1 MAEAK
6 RGGRGHGPQG
16 HGFQR
21 PKDFRGTVKKLLA
34 YIGRYKA
41 SLVLV
46 FICLVISSVGS
57 VMSSYLLKPIINDYI
72 LPGDFAGL
80 LKMLALL
87 LGLFLLSGLCSYAY
101 ARIMV
106 HISQQTVAQL
116 RQDLF
121 DKLQSLP
128 LRYFD
133 THQSGDLMSRF
144 TNDMD
149 TVSEMINSSFA
160 SVVSCA
166 LTFIG
171 IVAMML
177 YMNWLLTL
185 ITFAFLALMLLV
197 VKGVGGR
204 SRVSF
209 QAQQQAL
216 GAMNGYIEEMV
227 EGQKVIKVF
236 NHEGKAIE
244 QFAGLNT
251 AYQTAATAA
260 QTYSGA
266 MMPAMANL
274 SRIDYAVTCCVGGLL
289 AIGGMFDVGSLGAY
303 LLYVKQVSQPISQ
316 ISQQANSVVMAL
328 AGAQRIFALLDE
340 KSETDEGQVTLVKA
354 KYDQNDQLTESTERT
369 GLWAWKQPQADGSFR
384 YTKVRGDIVFDH
396 VDFGYVPEKTVLHD
410 IQLYGRPGQKIAFVG
425 STGAGKTTITNL
437 INRFYD
443 IQDGK
448 IRYDGININ
457 RIRKADLRSSL
468 GIVLQ
473 DTHLFTGTVMEN
485 IRYGRLEATDEE
497 CIAAARLANA
507 DGFIKRLPEG
517 YNTMLTGDGANLSQG
532 QRQLLAIAR
541 AAVADPP
548 VLILDEA
555 TSSIDT
561 RTEALVQ
568 RGMDGLMYGRTSFV
582 IAHRLSTVRNAD
594 CIVVLE
600 QGRIIERGSHD
611 ELIAKKGK
619 YYQLYTGNLA
629 ED

>member
-1 MAEAK
+1 MAEQK
-6 RGGRGHGPQG
+6 RAPRGHGPQG

-21 PKDFRGTVKKLLA
+21 PKDFRGTVKKLLR

-41 SLVLV
+41 ALGLV
-46 FICLVISSVGS
+46 FVCLVVSSAAS
-57 VMSSYLLKPIINDYI
+57 VLSSYLLKPIINDYI
-72 LPGDFAGL
+72 LPGDFGGL
-80 LKMLALL
+80 LKMLVLL
-87 LGLFLLSGLCSYAY
+87 MGMFLLSGACSYAY
-101 ARIMV
+101 SRIMV
-106 HISQQTVAQL
+106 HISQRTVAQL

-160 SVVSCA
+160 SVVSCT

-177 YMNWLLTL
+177 YMNWVLTL
-185 ITFAFLALMLLV
+185 ITFAFLALMMLV

-209 QAQQQAL
+209 QNQQRAL

-236 NHEGKAIE
+236 NHEGKAIQ
-244 QFAGLNT
+244 QFSGLN
-251 AYQTAATAA
+251 ADYRQAATAA

-316 ISQQANSVVMAL
+316 VSQQVNVLLAAI
-328 AGAQRIFALLDE
+328 AGAERIFAVMEAQPEVDE
-340 KSETDEGQVTLVKA
+340 GKTVIVRVEKNGDSLTETDR
-354 KYDQNDQLTESTERT
+354 RT
-369 GLWAWKQPQADGSFR
+369 GCWAWKKPDG
-384 YTKVRGDIVFDH
+384 TLVELKGDVRFDH
-396 VDFGYVPEKTVLHD
+396 VTFSYDGEKTVLND
-410 IQLYGRPGQKIAFVG
+410 VSLFAKPGQKIAFVG

-443 IQDGK
+443 VQEGTIT
-448 IRYDGININ
+448 YDGINVKEIE
-457 RIRKADLRSSL
+457 KDSLRRSL
-468 GIVLQ
+468 GMVLQ
-473 DTHLFTGTVMEN
+473 DTHLFTGTIADN
-485 IRYGRLEATDEE
+485 IRYGRLDATDEE
-497 CIAAARLANA
+497 VRAAARLANA
-507 DGFIKRLPEG
+507 DGFIRHLPQG
-517 YNTMLTGDGANLSQG
+517 YDTVITGDGGSLSQG
-532 QRQLLAIAR
+532 ERQLRAIAR
-541 AAVADPP
+541 AAVSDPP

-561 RTEALVQ
+561 RTETLIEK
-568 RGMDGLMYGRTSFV
+568 GMDSLMEGRTVFV
-582 IAHRLSTVRNAD
+582 IAHRLSTVRNSQA
-594 CIVVLE
+594 ILVLE
-600 QGRIIERGSHD
+600 HGRIIERGDHED
-611 ELIAKKGK
+611 LLAQKGK
-619 YYQLYTGNLA
+619 YYQLYTGKA
-629 ED
+629 ELS